1 MSNSERPTRRTPYH
15 HDPTVGWFEL
25 FYDLVIVA
33 ATLELG
39 GQLAEHPTMRT
50 AGWIALCFTVLFG
63 VWVLT
68 TLHSNFRSHPTS
80 TTYPIIVV
88 QMIGILIACLAANRS
103 SGIDDWH
110 GFIAV
115 AVVFSTVSALYAI
128 GNHVLED
135 VERRSRLILERAFG
149 LAAIICLF
157 AALLPETIESRYA
170 SLCLG
175 LAVGIVGIATIGP
188 YVGDRVKRHVINE
201 VHLSERMGQLIL
213 ILLGES
219 FLKVVLAIGKH
230 DGHPDYLL
238 LTCTFIIVFSLWA
251 FYFEPTIA
259 GIVPNTISRM
269 RVWLVAHIGI
279 GASALGLAVGL
290 SEITILEKEVPIT
303 NVATILIALPLIVM
317 LLCLAATEMA
327 TPSPVRSTPYI
338 RIATALAIIGVSLV
352 SLYTALDGP
361 SFFLVLVAIVL
372 VVGVVTDRILIKKL
386 DDSPKTRQQIF
397 DALMDPAQKDF
408 S

>member
-1 MSNSERPTRRTPYH
+1 MSSSDRPTRRTPYH

-25 FYDLVIVA
+25 FYDLIIVA

-39 GQLAEHPTMRT
+39 VQLAKYPTWLT
-50 AGWIALCFTVLFG
+50 AGWIALCFTLLFG

-80 TTYPIIVV
+80 TTYPIIVI
-88 QMIGILIACLAANRS
+88 QMMGILIACLAANRHG
-103 SGIDDWH
+103 GIDDWH
-110 GFIAV
+110 GLVAV

-135 VERRSRLILERAFG
+135 VERHSRRILERAFG
-149 LAAIICLF
+149 LAAIVCLV
-157 AALLPETIESRYA
+157 AALLPKSIEKKYA
-170 SLCLG
+170 PFFLG
-175 LAVGIVGIATIGP
+175 LAIAIVAIASLGP

-201 VHLSERMGQLIL
+201 EHLSERMGQLIL

-219 FLKVVLAIGKH
+219 FLKVVLAIGK
-230 DGHPDYLL
+230 DGGRPDYLL

-251 FYFEPTIA
+251 LYFEPTIA

-269 RVWLVAHIGI
+269 RVWLIAHVGI

-290 SEITILEKEVPIT
+290 SEITILDQEVAIT
-303 NVATILIALPLIVM
+303 KVATLLIAFPLMFM
-317 LLCLAATEMA
+317 LFCLAITEIA
-327 TPSPVRSTPYI
+327 TPSPVHVTRYVRSG
-338 RIATALAIIGVSLV
+338 AALGVIGVSGV
-352 SLYTALDGP
+352 SLYTPLDGP
-361 SFFLVLVAIVL
+361 SFFLVLIALVL
-372 VVGVVTDRILIKKL
+372 VTAVVIDRFLIKKL

-397 DALMDPAQKDF
+397 DAWTDPSKGAL
-408 S
+408 